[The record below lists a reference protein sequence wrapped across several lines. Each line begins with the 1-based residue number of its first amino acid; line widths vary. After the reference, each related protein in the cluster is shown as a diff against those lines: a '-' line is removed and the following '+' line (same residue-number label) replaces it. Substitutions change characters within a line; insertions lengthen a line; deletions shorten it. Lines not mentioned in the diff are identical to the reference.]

1 MVATRVL
8 RSCRTVQMDL
18 SPASASPSSAH
29 SMLRFPVRA
38 SGLDGRNSGKCAT
51 GGDSKRTMVRAVVSD
66 AVVVHRRAAEKGAVD
81 LRELLSD
88 VVAAVEALKLGFG
101 GKSWKLKVQKAIEK
115 FILDFRFGTLIA
127 VVGSLLGSILCFAE
141 GCNIIARTSMEYFHA
156 MWQRTDQAQTV
167 LKLME
172 AIDMFLV
179 GTAMLVFGMALYNY
193 FIRPRHLKQS
203 EDLQPNSNLLGLF
216 HLKSQP
222 QWVEMGSLTEIK
234 TKIGHAVVMILH
246 VGILEKFQNVTI
258 ANAMDLT
265 CFAGAILVS
274 SACVFLLSRLA
285 VQGDKSGR

>member
-18 SPASASPSSAH
+18 SPASASH
-29 SMLRFPVRA
+29 STGHSTLRFPVKA

-51 GGDSKRTMVRAVVSD
+51 GGDSKKTVARAVVSG
-66 AVVVHRRAAEKGAVD
+66 AVLVHRRAEEKEAVD
-81 LRELLSD
+81 LRELLSG
-88 VVAAVEALKLGFG
+88 VVAAVETFKLGFKG
-101 GKSWKLKVQKAIEK
+101 ESWKLKLQKAIEK
-115 FILDFRFGTLIA
+115 FILDFRFSTLIA
-127 VVGSLLGSILCFAE
+127 VVGSLLGSVLCFAE
-141 GCNIIARTSMEYFHA
+141 GCHMIVRTSTQYFHA

-193 FIRPRHLKQS
+193 FIRPRHLKHNEEPS
-203 EDLQPNSNLLGLF
+203 SNLLGLF
-216 HLKSQP
+216 PLKNQP
-222 QWVEMGSLTEIK
+222 QWVEIDSLTEIK

-258 ANAMDLT
+258 ANATDLT

-274 SACVFLLSRLA
+274 SACVFLLSRLV
-285 VQGDKSGR
+285 VQGDKLER